1 MKLNEVRCIVDLYV
15 QLKRSA
21 TPELPDSTRPDDK
34 KISTSKTFNKDESVD
49 FDIDD
54 IDKEL
59 EMALE
64 RKRVSIWTVH
74 H

>member
-1 MKLNEVRCIVDLYV
+1 M
-15 QLKRSA
+15 KRSA

-34 KISTSKTFNKDESVD
+34 KVSTKKAVVEEETME

-64 RKRVSIWTVH
+64 RKRV
-74 H
+74 